1 MEEINI
7 TTGKEEKVKYKYQ
20 NDKNKFLIELII
32 KDINNYQILVI
43 NEENEYEIYELNLNL
58 SELIKKS
65 DFFQL
70 CKNSQD
76 FINYINQLFDNKNID
91 FEKNYQNDT
100 LIMKWKFN
108 TLFKIEEIN
117 FNLSKKQISLDG
129 KINLISKNLENF
141 KKEIKTND
149 IDKIYQKIESLEN
162 KIKELE
168 INYKKDIKLEIENYF
183 KEKEKEKKNLF
194 DKESLILTEIKEKEF
209 ISKFIGAIKP
219 NSKLE
224 LIYRASVDGQM
235 GKDFHS
241 KCDNIYP
248 TITLY
253 KTNTN
258 KKFGGYTESSWKLET
273 YGSDYN
279 AHIFSINKEK
289 YYKVNK
295 CPEKSIYSEGTRG
308 PNFDGLWLREPFF
321 EQFKFWETDGDNKCY
336 SKESTYEMSD
346 NARIL
351 TEIEVYKV
359 I

>member
-1 MEEINI
+1 MEEKNI
-7 TTGKEEKVKYKYQ
+7 TTANEKKVNYKYQ
-20 NDKNKFLIELII
+20 NDKNQFLIELII

-183 KEKEKEKKNLF
+183 KEKEKELF
-194 DKESLILTEIKEKEF
+194 NKESLILTEIKEKEF

-295 CPEKSIYSEGTRG
+295 CPEKSIYSDSKRG
-308 PNFDGLWLREPFF
+308 PNFDGLWLSEPFF
-321 EQFKFWETDGDNKCY
+321 EQGKFWETDGNKCY